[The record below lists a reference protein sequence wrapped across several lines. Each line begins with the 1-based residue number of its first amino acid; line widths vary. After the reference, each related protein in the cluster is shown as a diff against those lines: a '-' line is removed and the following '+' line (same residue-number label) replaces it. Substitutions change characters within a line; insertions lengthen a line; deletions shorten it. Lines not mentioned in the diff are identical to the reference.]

1 MRIASRIAVLL
12 AHGTL
17 LASCSEGSA
26 DKLTTT
32 NYQCEDLAVSA
43 EFHGAKRVLLTVP
56 GSKLLLEPVP
66 AASGAK
72 YADGKGNEFWTRGGA
87 LLTLAGQPQRH
98 CKESG
103 AGSL

>member
-1 MRIASRIAVLL
+1 VRVAKHVFMLL
-12 AHGTL
+12 TAGVL

-43 EFHGAKRVLLTVP
+43 EFHGAKRVLLSVP
-56 GSKLLLEPVP
+56 GNKLLLEPVA

-72 YADGKGNEFWTRGGA
+72 YADGKGNEFWSKDGA
-87 LLTLAGQPQRH
+87 VLTLAGQPQRH
-98 CKESG
+98 CK
-103 AGSL
+103 ATF